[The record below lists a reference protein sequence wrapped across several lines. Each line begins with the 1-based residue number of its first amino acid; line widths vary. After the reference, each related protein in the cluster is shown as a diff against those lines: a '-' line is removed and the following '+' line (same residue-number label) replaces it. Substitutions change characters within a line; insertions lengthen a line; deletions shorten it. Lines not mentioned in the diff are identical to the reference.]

1 MDLIKYSSELLSLNL
16 SAYKFSIFSLLIS
29 IHNKSKVENKEEK
42 LFYAEILYHFINRN
56 TDINSKS
63 LLISEI
69 KNEISSKISE
79 INKNLVHKEQ
89 TLTNNLITFLNEN
102 LANIKTLNDLFSF
115 FKQNLSF
122 LKEITL
128 PENYNINGEEE
139 IEKNIPIYNIE
150 GVGIIDI
157 YIKKCLLSFK
167 RLSFPK
173 LIKLYEDII
182 KFTNDKILANN
193 IENLSIKE
201 REYHFSEIFNNNTD
215 SFFNSEV
222 FFGESE
228 KNEENFEKFSELEN
242 SSVNDDSSDDG
253 DGDGNVDD
261 PRDFYGQG
269 SKDGDY
275 TKKLNHRLFLMH
287 KFYDYH
293 LKYLYND
300 NSTTNQTK
308 LHYCLLYLTNLYY
321 DCGYYEHALQIL
333 FECVKLSQSN
343 CDHEALLKC
352 FLWLS
357 IIYIQKGNYNL
368 ASQCLKTCLIKSFQ
382 NNYQLLYLISSI
394 ELSNL
399 NFIFGASVGIKS
411 ENQNFGINSINY
423 NNLEEKI
430 ISHSND
436 FEHLLNNIADYFSIN
451 LNNTNNGNQSGNQN
465 NEKNKDWLNSI
476 DFNEAVKNT
485 EDINKLICYT
495 NMHQVIDYI
504 LQGRYSLCIVYLK
517 IIVKELFE
525 EKNSS
530 FNYKNKK
537 FLGNKINNNN
547 NNKKLVINKNDE
559 KIPIKEFDSELIF
572 QLTNLI
578 ISIMEY
584 DFDFCSKYL
593 LNILNL
599 NKTLSINFNFNLING
614 KIKILSILMLNKYL
628 SQNQFYHYHD
638 IINTKN
644 NSIIKSLGVY
654 YSFVF
659 DFYNYVHKF
668 NDDENLHNIDTNYNT
683 DLLSFIDQCK
693 EYHFNSIYKKASI
706 LLVKTYIDQSRYTEA
721 MQILSP
727 MIYYN
732 DSIDNN
738 NNNLNNNFLYDN
750 DYLYNNMNMNINMN
764 NHFDENDFQISKG
777 INVIEYNIH
786 DYIVG
791 ILYQSYLCEKNEMY
805 SKSEYLLNKIK
816 NNIDIYCSIEEKYD
830 FYYLYTKLN
839 KNYFYIKELL
849 KYAVMLN
856 NEKKIENIL
865 EIMKEIK
872 YKDYD
877 KIKKDVALLIEDNHK
892 LIEYANKFNFSPDG
906 AIEILY
912 SINNTNN
919 NFIKNL

>member
-1 MDLIKYSSELLSLNL
+1 MDLIKYSSELLNLNL

-42 LFYAEILYHFINRN
+42 LFFAEILYHFINRN

-69 KNEISSKISE
+69 KNQISSKIGE
-79 INKNLVHKEQ
+79 INKNLVKKEEI
-89 TLTNNLITFLNEN
+89 LTNTLISLLNEN
-102 LANIKTLNDLFSF
+102 LTNIKTINDLFSF

-122 LKEITL
+122 LKEIFV
-128 PENYNINGEEE
+128 PENFNVNSEEE
-139 IEKNIPIYNIE
+139 IEKNIPVYNID
-150 GVGIIDI
+150 GIGIIDI
-157 YIKKCLLSFK
+157 YIKKCLLCFK

-182 KFTNDKILANN
+182 KFTNDTILTNH

-201 REYHFSEIFNNNTD
+201 REYYFSEIFNKNTN
-215 SFFNSEV
+215 SFFNSDI
-222 FFGESE
+222 FFGNPNNEIKKE
-228 KNEENFEKFSELEN
+228 NLNIKNNEFDNILFNK
-242 SSVNDDSSDDG
+242 DDD
-253 DGDGNVDD
+253 N
-261 PRDFYGQG
+261 
-269 SKDGDY
+269 
-275 TKKLNHRLFLMH
+275 TNKLNHRLFLMH

-357 IIYIQKGNYNL
+357 IIYIQKGDYNL

-399 NFIFGASVGIKS
+399 NFIFGTGVGLKN
-411 ENQNFGINSINY
+411 ENNNFTLSNMNY

-451 LNNTNNGNQSGNQN
+451 LNNGNNNNQN
-465 NEKNKDWLNSI
+465 NNNEKNNKDWLNSI
-476 DFNEAVKNT
+476 DFNEAVKNND
-485 EDINKLICYT
+485 DINKLICYT
-495 NMHQVIDYI
+495 NMHQVINYI

-525 EKNSS
+525 EDKSV

-537 FLGNKINNNN
+537 YIVANNNDN
-547 NNKKLVINKNDE
+547 NNKNIIINDE

-578 ISIMEY
+578 MSIMEY
-584 DFDFCSKYL
+584 DYDFCSNYL
-593 LNILNL
+593 LKILNL
-599 NKTLSINFNFNLING
+599 NKTLTTNFGFNLTNN
-614 KIKILSILMLNKYL
+614 KIQILSILMINKYL
-628 SQNQFYHYHD
+628 SQNKFYHYRH
-638 IINTKN
+638 ILNPKN
-644 NSIIKSLGVY
+644 NTTIKSLGVY
-654 YSFVF
+654 YSFIF
-659 DFYNYVHKF
+659 EFYNFVHKF
-668 NDDENLHNIDTNYNT
+668 NDDENLNNIDTNYNNE
-683 DLLSFIDQCK
+683 LLTFIEQCK
-693 EYHFNSIYKKASI
+693 EYHFNTIYKKASI
-706 LLVKTYIDQSRYTEA
+706 LLVKSYISQNRYTEA
-721 MQILSP
+721 MEILTP
-727 MIYYN
+727 MIFCNYSL
-732 DSIDNN
+732 D
-738 NNNLNNNFLYDN
+738 NNLNNNIYYDS
-750 DYLYNNMNMNINMN
+750 DYLYNNININLN
-764 NHFDENDFQISKG
+764 NNLDENDFQIYKD

-805 SKSEYLLNKIK
+805 SKCEFLLNKIR
-816 NNIDIYCSIEEKYD
+816 NDIDIYCSVEEKFDY
-830 FYYLYTKLN
+830 YYLFSILN
-839 KNYFYIKELL
+839 RSNFYINDLL

-856 NEKKIENIL
+856 NEQ
-865 EIMKEIK
+865 
-872 YKDYD
+872 
-877 KIKKDVALLIEDNHK
+877 KIKKVLNLMKELKCQNYEKIQKNIKNLLDENHK
-892 LIEYANKFNFSPDG
+892 FIEYANSFNYDADG

-912 SINNTNN
+912 SINVTNN
-919 NFIKNL
+919 NFINNCFK

>member
-1 MDLIKYSSELLSLNL
+1 MDLIKYSSEIFSLNL

-29 IHNKSKVENKEEK
+29 IHNKSKVESKEEK
-42 LFYAEILYHFINRN
+42 LFYAEILYHFINHS
-56 TDINSKS
+56 TDITTKS
-63 LLISEI
+63 LLVSEI
-69 KNEISSKISE
+69 KNQISSKINE
-79 INKNLVHKEQ
+79 LNKNLIDKEQ
-89 TLTNNLITFLNEN
+89 ILTNTLITFLNEN
-102 LANIKTLNDLFSF
+102 LTKIKTINDLFSF

-122 LKEITL
+122 LKEISL
-128 PENYNINGEEE
+128 PENFNVNGEEE
-139 IEKNIPIYNIE
+139 IEKNDPVYNID

-167 RLSFPK
+167 RLTFPE

-182 KFTNDKILANN
+182 KFTNDKELINHL
-193 IENLSIKE
+193 EDLSIKE
-201 REYHFSEIFNNNTD
+201 REYHFSEIFNKNTD
-215 SFFNSEV
+215 SFFNSDI
-222 FFGESE
+222 FFGELGKKEE
-228 KNEENFEKFSELEN
+228 KLESIFDFEKLL
-242 SSVNDDSSDDG
+242 VNDD
-253 DGDGNVDD
+253 
-261 PRDFYGQG
+261 
-269 SKDGDY
+269 DY
-275 TKKLNHRLFLMH
+275 NYTNKLNHRLFLMH

-399 NFIFGASVGIKS
+399 NFIFGTNVGIKN
-411 ENQNFGINSINY
+411 ENQNFSINNINF

-451 LNNTNNGNQSGNQN
+451 VNNMNNNNQNSNQN
-465 NEKNKDWLNSI
+465 NEKNNKDWLNSI
-476 DFNEAVKNT
+476 DFNEAVKNN

-525 EKNSS
+525 ENKSD

-537 FLGNKINNNN
+537 YVINTNNKIE
-547 NNKKLVINKNDE
+547 INKNKE

-584 DFDFCSKYL
+584 DFDFCANYL
-593 LNILNL
+593 LNIINL
-599 NKTLSINFNFNLING
+599 NKTLSTNFGFNLING

-628 SQNQFYHYHD
+628 SQNKFYQYHEVF
-638 IINTKN
+638 NTKN

-654 YSFVF
+654 YTFVLI
-659 DFYNYVHKF
+659 FYNFVHKF
-668 NDDENLHNIDTNYNT
+668 NDDENLNNIDTNYDS
-683 DLLSFIDQCK
+683 DLLSFIEQCK

-706 LLVKTYIDQSRYTEA
+706 LLVKAYINQSKFTEA

-727 MIYYN
+727 MIFFN
-732 DSIDNN
+732 DSFDTNNSNN
-738 NNNLNNNFLYDN
+738 NNIYYEN
-750 DYLYNNMNMNINMN
+750 DYLYNNININLN
-764 NHFDENDFQISKG
+764 NNFNDENDFQISKD

-791 ILYQSYLCEKNEMY
+791 ILYQSYLSEKNEMY
-805 SKSEYLLNKIK
+805 SKTEYLLNKIK
-816 NNIDIYCSIEEKYD
+816 NNIDIYCSIEEKFD

-839 KNYFYIKELL
+839 KNNFYLKDLL

-856 NEKKIENIL
+856 NEKKIEKIL
-865 EIMKEIK
+865 EIMKELK
-872 YKDYD
+872 YKDYENIQ
-877 KIKKDVALLIEDNHK
+877 KGIGKLIDENHK
-892 LIEYANKFNFSPDG
+892 LIEYANNFNFDADG

-912 SINNTNN
+912 TINATNN

>member
-1 MDLIKYSSELLSLNL
+1 MDLIKYSSEIFSLNL

-29 IHNKSKVENKEEK
+29 IHNKSKVESKEEK
-42 LFYAEILYHFINRN
+42 LFYAEILYHFINHS
-56 TDINSKS
+56 TDITTKS
-63 LLISEI
+63 LLVSEI
-69 KNEISSKISE
+69 KNQISSKINE
-79 INKNLVHKEQ
+79 LNKNLIDKEQ
-89 TLTNNLITFLNEN
+89 ILTNTLITFLNEN
-102 LANIKTLNDLFSF
+102 LTNIKTINDLFSF

-122 LKEITL
+122 LKEISL
-128 PENYNINGEEE
+128 PENFNVNGEEE
-139 IEKNIPIYNIE
+139 IEKNDPVYNID

-167 RLSFPK
+167 RLTFPE

-182 KFTNDKILANN
+182 KFTNEKELINHLED
-193 IENLSIKE
+193 LSIKE
-201 REYHFSEIFNNNTD
+201 REYHFSEIFNKNTD
-215 SFFNSEV
+215 SFFNSDI
-222 FFGESE
+222 FFGELGKKEE
-228 KNEENFEKFSELEN
+228 KLESIFDFEKLL
-242 SSVNDDSSDDG
+242 VNDD
-253 DGDGNVDD
+253 
-261 PRDFYGQG
+261 
-269 SKDGDY
+269 DY
-275 TKKLNHRLFLMH
+275 NYTNKLNHRLFLMH

-399 NFIFGASVGIKS
+399 NFIFGTNVGIKN
-411 ENQNFGINSINY
+411 ENQNFSINNINF

-451 LNNTNNGNQSGNQN
+451 VNNMNNNNQNSNQN
-465 NEKNKDWLNSI
+465 NEKNNKDWLNSI
-476 DFNEAVKNT
+476 DFNEAVKNN

-525 EKNSS
+525 ENKSD

-537 FLGNKINNNN
+537 YVINTNNKIE
-547 NNKKLVINKNDE
+547 INKNKE
-559 KIPIKEFDSELIF
+559 KIPMKEFDSELIF

-584 DFDFCSKYL
+584 DFDFCANYL
-593 LNILNL
+593 LNIINL
-599 NKTLSINFNFNLING
+599 NKTLSTNFGFNLING
-614 KIKILSILMLNKYL
+614 NIKILSILMLNKYL
-628 SQNQFYHYHD
+628 SQNKFYQYHEVF
-638 IINTKN
+638 NTKN

-654 YSFVF
+654 YTFVLI
-659 DFYNYVHKF
+659 FYNFVHKF
-668 NDDENLHNIDTNYNT
+668 NDDENLNNIDTNYDS
-683 DLLSFIDQCK
+683 DLLSFIEQCK

-706 LLVKTYIDQSRYTEA
+706 LLVKAYINQSKFTEA

-727 MIYYN
+727 MIFFN
-732 DSIDNN
+732 DSFDTNNSNN
-738 NNNLNNNFLYDN
+738 NNIYYEN
-750 DYLYNNMNMNINMN
+750 DYLYNNININLN
-764 NHFDENDFQISKG
+764 NNFNDENDFQISKD

-791 ILYQSYLCEKNEMY
+791 ILYQSYLSEKNEMY
-805 SKSEYLLNKIK
+805 SKTEYLLNKIK
-816 NNIDIYCSIEEKYD
+816 NNIDIYCSIEEKFD

-839 KNYFYIKELL
+839 KNNFYLKDLL

-856 NEKKIENIL
+856 NEKKIEKIL
-865 EIMKEIK
+865 EIMKELK
-872 YKDYD
+872 YKDYEN
-877 KIKKDVALLIEDNHK
+877 IQKDVGKLIDENHK
-892 LIEYANKFNFSPDG
+892 LIEYANNFNFDADG

-912 SINNTNN
+912 TINATNN

>member
-1 MDLIKYSSELLSLNL
+1 MDLIKYSPELLSLNL

-56 TDINSKS
+56 TDINKKS
-63 LLISEI
+63 QLILEI
-69 KNEISSKISE
+69 KNQITSKISE
-79 INKNLVHKEQ
+79 MNKNLIPKEKN
-89 TLTNNLITFLNEN
+89 LTDKLLSLLNEN
-102 LANIKTLNDLFSF
+102 LTNIKTINDLFSF
-115 FKQNLSF
+115 FKQNFSF
-122 LKEITL
+122 IKEITL
-128 PENYNINGEEE
+128 PENYNTNGEEE
-139 IEKNIPIYNIE
+139 IEKNIPVCNID

-182 KFTNDKILANN
+182 KFTNDEILNSS
-193 IENLSIKE
+193 IDNLSVKE
-201 REYHFSEIFNNNTD
+201 REYYFSEVFNTNTNL
-215 SFFNSEV
+215 FFNSDI
-222 FFGESE
+222 FFGETKKENKNSE
-228 KNEENFEKFSELEN
+228 EEKIFEKIF
-242 SSVNDDSSDDG
+242 NDET
-253 DGDGNVDD
+253 NE
-261 PRDFYGQG
+261 
-269 SKDGDY
+269 
-275 TKKLNHRLFLMH
+275 LNHRLFLMH

-357 IIYIQKGNYNL
+357 IIYMQKGNYNL

-399 NFIFGASVGIKS
+399 NFIFGANVGIKN
-411 ENQNFGINSINY
+411 ENENNSINHTFF

-436 FEHLLNNIADYFSIN
+436 FEHLLNNIADYFS
-451 LNNTNNGNQSGNQN
+451 LNPNNGNNNNQNNQN
-465 NEKNKDWLNSI
+465 NEKNNKDWLNSI
-476 DFNEAVKNT
+476 DFNEAVKNND
-485 EDINKLICYT
+485 DINKLICYT

-525 EKNSS
+525 EDKSS

-537 FLGNKINNNN
+537 FMAKNNENNND
-547 NNKKLVINKNDE
+547 NKLIKNKNNDE
-559 KIPIKEFDSELIF
+559 KIPIKEFDNELIF

-584 DFDFCSKYL
+584 DFNFCAKYL
-593 LNILNL
+593 LNIINL
-599 NKTLSINFNFNLING
+599 NKVLTMNYRFNLING
-614 KIKILSILMLNKYL
+614 KVQALSILMLNKYL
-628 SQNQFYHYHD
+628 SQNKYYQYHD
-638 IINTKN
+638 LINTKN
-644 NSIIKSLGVY
+644 NSIFKSLGIY
-654 YSFVF
+654 YAFVHDYYKF
-659 DFYNYVHKF
+659 VHKF
-668 NDDENLHNIDTNYNT
+668 NEDDQLINIDTNYNSE
-683 DLLSFIDQCK
+683 LLSFIEQCK
-693 EYHFNSIYKKASI
+693 EYHFNTIYKKACI
-706 LLVKTYIDQSRYTEA
+706 LLVKSYINQSRFTEA
-721 MQILSP
+721 MQILMP
-727 MIYYN
+727 MIHCN

-738 NNNLNNNFLYDN
+738 INNINNNIFYEN
-750 DYLYNNMNMNINMN
+750 DYLYNNINYNNNI
-764 NHFDENDFQISKG
+764 DENDFQVSKD
-777 INVIEYNIH
+777 INIIEYNIH
-786 DYIVG
+786 DSIVG
-791 ILYQSYLCEKNEMY
+791 MIYQSYLCEKNEMY
-805 SKSEYLLNKIK
+805 TKSLYLLDKIK

-830 FYYLYTKLN
+830 FYYLYSILN
-839 KNYFYIKELL
+839 KSDLYIKDLL
-849 KYAVMLN
+849 KYAIMLN
-856 NEKKIENIL
+856 NEKKIDKVL
-865 EIMKEIK
+865 YLMKEFKNINFE
-872 YKDYD
+872 
-877 KIKKDVALLIEDNHK
+877 KIRVSVEKLMEENHK
-892 LIEYANKFNFSPDG
+892 YIEYANNFNYDADG

-912 SINNTNN
+912 SINVTNN
-919 NFIKNL
+919 NLINNL

>member
-1 MDLIKYSSELLSLNL
+1 MDLIKYSSEIFSLNL

-29 IHNKSKVENKEEK
+29 IHNKSKVESKEEK
-42 LFYAEILYHFINRN
+42 LFYAEILYHFINHS
-56 TDINSKS
+56 TDITTKS
-63 LLISEI
+63 LLVSEI
-69 KNEISSKISE
+69 KNQISSKINE
-79 INKNLVHKEQ
+79 LNKNLIDKEQ
-89 TLTNNLITFLNEN
+89 ILTNTLITFLNEN
-102 LANIKTLNDLFSF
+102 LTNIKTINDLFSF

-122 LKEITL
+122 LKEISL
-128 PENYNINGEEE
+128 PENFNVNGEEE
-139 IEKNIPIYNIE
+139 IEKNDPVYNID

-167 RLSFPK
+167 RLTFPE

-182 KFTNDKILANN
+182 KFTNDKELINHL
-193 IENLSIKE
+193 EDLSIKE
-201 REYHFSEIFNNNTD
+201 REYHFSEIFNKNTD
-215 SFFNSEV
+215 SFFNSDI
-222 FFGESE
+222 FFGELGKKEE
-228 KNEENFEKFSELEN
+228 KLESIFDFEKLL
-242 SSVNDDSSDDG
+242 VNDD
-253 DGDGNVDD
+253 
-261 PRDFYGQG
+261 
-269 SKDGDY
+269 DY
-275 TKKLNHRLFLMH
+275 NYTNKLNHRLFLMH

-399 NFIFGASVGIKS
+399 NFIFGTNVGIKN
-411 ENQNFGINSINY
+411 ENQNFSINNINF

-451 LNNTNNGNQSGNQN
+451 VNNMNNNNQNSNQN
-465 NEKNKDWLNSI
+465 NEKNNKDWLNSI
-476 DFNEAVKNT
+476 DFNEAVKNN

-525 EKNSS
+525 ENKSD

-537 FLGNKINNNN
+537 YVINTNNKIE
-547 NNKKLVINKNDE
+547 INKNKE
-559 KIPIKEFDSELIF
+559 KIPMKEFDSELIF

-584 DFDFCSKYL
+584 DFDFCANYL
-593 LNILNL
+593 LNIINL
-599 NKTLSINFNFNLING
+599 NKTLSTNFGFNLING

-628 SQNQFYHYHD
+628 SQNKFYQYHEVF
-638 IINTKN
+638 NTKN

-654 YSFVF
+654 YTFVLI
-659 DFYNYVHKF
+659 FYNFVHKF
-668 NDDENLHNIDTNYNT
+668 NDDENLNNIDTNYDS
-683 DLLSFIDQCK
+683 DLLSFIEQCK

-706 LLVKTYIDQSRYTEA
+706 LLVKAYINQSKFTEA

-727 MIYYN
+727 MIFFN
-732 DSIDNN
+732 DSFDTNNSNN
-738 NNNLNNNFLYDN
+738 NNIYYEN
-750 DYLYNNMNMNINMN
+750 DYLYNNININLN
-764 NHFDENDFQISKG
+764 NNFNDENDFQISKD

-791 ILYQSYLCEKNEMY
+791 ILYQSYLSEKNEMY
-805 SKSEYLLNKIK
+805 SKTEYLLNKIK
-816 NNIDIYCSIEEKYD
+816 NNIDIYCSIEEKFD

-839 KNYFYIKELL
+839 KNNFYLKDLL

-856 NEKKIENIL
+856 NEKKIEKIL
-865 EIMKEIK
+865 EIMKELK
-872 YKDYD
+872 YKDYENIQ
-877 KIKKDVALLIEDNHK
+877 KGIGKLIDENHK
-892 LIEYANKFNFSPDG
+892 LIEYANNFNFDADG

-912 SINNTNN
+912 TINATNN